1 MMKRFHLCVAL
12 VLAALMLLCFVACA
26 DEELPG
32 GPSDDS
38 SNPPAGTEDNE
49 PEDNKPEDNKPEDNE
64 PEDNEPT
71 FDVQPAEN
79 EKIFQ
84 LPLTGKEDAQSYL
97 RLVYADAEHSRLT
110 NIFAHHIADSGEYE
124 MTELFRSLDSNT
136 EDDVMVLLQWYV
148 GPGEGGH
155 DRPTLLLFREYNYDR
170 NGQPTVN
177 ALYQEYGFYY
187 EATPIGNGA
196 TEGYSSRL
204 EGASVTA
211 LPDKPWYAEP
221 QVLDFLYRYED
232 IYEREME
239 REPRDYQY
247 DLIYSCIG
255 GEEKTTMVKDL
266 QEVIPF
272 PWTRIRATLE

>member
-32 GPSDDS
+32 APSDDS

-49 PEDNKPEDNKPEDNE
+49 PEDNKPEDNK

-97 RLVYADAEHSRLT
+97 RLVYADTEHSRLT
-110 NIFAHHIADSGEYE
+110 NIFAHHIADSGGYE
-124 MTELFRSLDSNT
+124 MTELFRSLDPNT